1 MTSSHGSCDDCVSFY
16 IVADGRTHSFSYPS
30 FLLGDDAGSERNPPP
45 HDVFRRMRTEQHT
58 VVNGVGDVSDEATNQ
73 WCKNISCDDHK
84 SVSNTKGPQSLKAK
98 YENKRR
104 PMQIILLSYIFVFS
118 IFHLT
123 IIIRLGID
131 FYIIHLLL
139 QLFLETFS

>member
-1 MTSSHGSCDDCVSFY
+1 
-16 IVADGRTHSFSYPS
+16 
-30 FLLGDDAGSERNPPP
+30 
-45 HDVFRRMRTEQHT
+45 
-58 VVNGVGDVSDEATNQ
+58 
-73 WCKNISCDDHK
+73 
-84 SVSNTKGPQSLKAK
+84 
-98 YENKRR
+98 
-104 PMQIILLSYIFVFS
+104 MQIILLSYIFVFS